1 MNVRRVVAVGLMAVA
16 VLWGVPPGGSVEA
29 QTKAKS
35 ACELVTS
42 TEIAKALN
50 VAAVKKDEVNSGEHV
65 MGHVDICNWYVKENS
80 PEGLEVRWW
89 RAKPG
94 PYEPLAEFSA
104 AKGHV
109 FEHDS
114 ARSQQAQPVSGVGV
128 EAVYGSF
135 PDGTGSSLAFRTQ
148 TGAVALVGSAQKD
161 ALVVL
166 AKLAASRM

>member
-1 MNVRRVVAVGLMAVA
+1 MNLRIAVAVGLSAVM
-16 VLWGVPPGGSVEA
+16 VLCVVSPGGMTLA
-29 QTKAKS
+29 QMKAKS
-35 ACELVTS
+35 ACELLTPS
-42 TEIAKALN
+42 EIAQALS
-50 VAAVKKDEVNSGEHV
+50 VGAVKKDEVNSGEHV
-65 MGHVDICNWYVKENS
+65 MGHVDICSWYVKENS
-80 PEGLEVRWW
+80 PEGLEVCWW

-104 AKGHV
+104 AKGHI

-114 ARSQQAQPVSGVGV
+114 ARSEKAQPVSGVGT

-135 PDGTGSSLAFRTQ
+135 PDGTGGSLAFRTK

>member
-1 MNVRRVVAVGLMAVA
+1 MNMGRAVAAGLVAVA
-16 VLWGVPPGGSVEA
+16 VLPPSGLVGA

-35 ACELVTS
+35 ACELVTQ
-42 TEIAKALN
+42 TEVAKALS

-65 MGHVDICNWYVKENS
+65 MGHVDICSWYVKENS

-94 PYEPLAEFSA
+94 PHEPLAEFSA
-104 AKGHV
+104 AKGHI
-109 FEHDS
+109 FEHDL
-114 ARSQQAQPVSGVGV
+114 ARSEKAQPVSGVGT

-135 PDGTGSSLAFRTQ
+135 PDGTGGSLAFRTK
-148 TGAVALVGSAQKD
+148 TGAVALIGSVQKD